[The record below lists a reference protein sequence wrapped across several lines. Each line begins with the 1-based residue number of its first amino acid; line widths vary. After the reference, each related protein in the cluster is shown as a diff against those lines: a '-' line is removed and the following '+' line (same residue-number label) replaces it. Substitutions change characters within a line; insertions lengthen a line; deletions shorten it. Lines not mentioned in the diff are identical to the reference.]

1 MKIAKVEAREI
12 LDSRGFPTVEAEVTL
27 ENGVTG
33 VASVPSGASTGQA
46 EAHELRDGDEERF
59 LGKGVRKAVGNVKK
73 IISGS
78 LSGICVFDQR
88 KIDNIMIELDG
99 TEAKKKLGANA
110 ILSVSMAAAR
120 AAANELNIPLYKYF
134 GGMNAHILPCPMM
147 NILNG
152 GAHADNNVDI
162 QEFMIMPVGA
172 PTMSEAVRMG
182 SEIFHALKKI
192 IKKQGGITAVG
203 DEGGFAPHLSRDE
216 EAIELIMEA
225 IASAGFTP
233 GEDVL
238 LALDAASS
246 EWYKD
251 GKYILPKSG
260 KEYTSETLADYFE
273 NLTKTYPI
281 YSLEDPLSEED
292 WEGWQLITKK
302 IGEKCQLVGDDLFVT
317 NKKRIEKGVFLNAAN
332 AVLIKVN
339 QIGTLS
345 EAFDAVDTAHKAG
358 YKTIISHRSGETEDS
373 TIADI
378 AVALGSG
385 QIKTGAPQRGERC
398 AKYNRLTKIEK
409 ELSENS
415 SFYKIKI

>member
-1 MKIAKVEAREI
+1 MKIAKVQAREI

-27 ENGVTG
+27 ENGAKG

-46 EAHELRDGDEERF
+46 EAHELRDKIEERY
-59 LGKGVRKAVGNVKK
+59 LGKGVLKAVSNVERL
-73 IISGS
+73 IAPEIVG
-78 LSGICVFDQR
+78 LCATEQR
-88 KIDNIMIELDG
+88 KIDEIMIDLDG
-99 TEAKKKLGANA
+99 TAEKKKLGANA
-110 ILSVSMAAAR
+110 ILSVSMALAK
-120 AAANELNIPLYKYF
+120 AAANGVHLPLYKYL

-162 QEFMIMPVGA
+162 QEFMVMPVSA
-172 PTMSEAVRMG
+172 PTMGEAVRMG
-182 SEIFHALKKI
+182 TEIFHSLKKI
-192 IKKQGGITAVG
+192 IKKSGGATGLG
-203 DEGGFAPHLSRDE
+203 DEGGFAPHLERDE
-216 EAIELIMEA
+216 EAIELILEA
-225 IASAGFTP
+225 IEKAGFTP

-246 EWYKD
+246 EWYQND
-251 GKYILPKSG
+251 RYVLPKSG
-260 KEYTSETLADYFE
+260 KEYTSVEMASYFE
-273 NLTKTYPI
+273 NLTKAYPI
-281 YSLEDPLSEED
+281 YSLEDPLAEED
-292 WEGWQLITKK
+292 WEGWQMLTEK
-302 IGEKCQLVGDDLFVT
+302 IGDKCQLVGDDLFVT
-317 NKKRIEKGVFLNAAN
+317 NKRRIEKGIFLKAGN
-332 AVLIKVN
+332 AVLVKVN

-378 AVALGSG
+378 SVALGSG

-398 AKYNRLTKIEK
+398 AKYNRLTKIER

-415 SFYKIKI
+415 SFYRIKI

>member
-1 MKIAKVEAREI
+1 MKIAKIEAREI
-12 LDSRGFPTVEAEVTL
+12 LDSRGFPTVEAEVIL
-27 ENGVTG
+27 ENGIKG

-46 EAHELRDGDEERF
+46 EAHELRDLDEERY
-59 LGKGVRKAVGNVKK
+59 LGKGVRKAVSNVEK
-73 IISGS
+73 IISPS
-78 LSGICVFDQR
+78 LSGVSVFDQR
-88 KIDNIMIELDG
+88 KIDNIMIDLDG
-99 TEAKKKLGANA
+99 TEEKKKIGANA
-110 ILSVSMAAAR
+110 ILSVSMASAK
-120 AAANELNIPLYKYF
+120 AAAKALDMPLYKYF

-162 QEFMIMPVGA
+162 QEFMVMPVGA
-172 PTMSEAVRMG
+172 PTMGEAVRMG
-182 SEIFHALKKI
+182 SEIFHSLKKI
-192 IKKQGGITAVG
+192 IKRQGGITSVG
-203 DEGGFAPHLSRDE
+203 DEGGFAPHLARDE
-216 EAIELIMEA
+216 EAIELIIEA
-225 IASAGFTP
+225 VRDAGFTP

-251 GKYILPKSG
+251 GRYILPKSG
-260 KEYTSETLADYFE
+260 KEFTGGELSDYFE
-273 NLTKTYPI
+273 NLVNTYPI
-281 YSLEDPLSEED
+281 YSLEDPLAEED
-292 WEGWQLITKK
+292 WEGWQAITGK
-302 IGEKCQLVGDDLFVT
+302 IGNKCQLVGDDLFVT
-317 NKKRIEKGVFLNAAN
+317 NKKRIEKGVFLGAGN

-378 AVALGSG
+378 SVALGSG

>member
-1 MKIAKVEAREI
+1 MKIAKIEAREI

-27 ENGVTG
+27 ENGAKG

-46 EAHELRDGDEERF
+46 EAHELRDGIEERF
-59 LGKGVRKAVGNVKK
+59 LGKGVLKAVSNVEK
-73 IISGS
+73 ILAKELLG
-78 LSGICVFDQR
+78 LCALDQR
-88 KIDNIMIELDG
+88 KIDETMIELDG
-99 TEAKKKLGANA
+99 TESKKKIGANA
-110 ILSVSMAAAR
+110 ILSVSMAVSK
-120 AAANELNIPLYKYF
+120 AAANGLKLPLYKYL

-172 PTMSEAVRMG
+172 PTMAEAVRMG
-182 SEIFHALKKI
+182 CEVFHSLKKI
-192 IKKQGGITAVG
+192 IKKNGGITSIG
-203 DEGGFAPHLSRDE
+203 DEGGFAPHLARDE
-216 EAIELIMEA
+216 EAIELILEA
-225 IASAGFTP
+225 VTSAGFTP

-246 EWYKD
+246 EWYD
-251 GKYILPKSG
+251 GEKYILPKSG
-260 KEYTSETLADYFE
+260 KEYTSEEMAAYFE
-273 NLTKTYPI
+273 SLSKAYPI
-281 YSLEDPLSEED
+281 YSLEDPLAEED
-292 WEGWQLITKK
+292 WDGWKNLTGK
-302 IGEKCQLVGDDLFVT
+302 IGDKCQLVGDDLFVT
-317 NKKRIEKGVFLNAAN
+317 NKKRIEKGIFLGAGN
-332 AVLIKVN
+332 AVLVKVN
-339 QIGTLS
+339 QIGTLT

-358 YKTIISHRSGETEDS
+358 YKTVISHRSGETEDS

-378 AVALGSG
+378 SVALGSG

-415 SFYKIKI
+415 SFYRIKI